1 MLKLPS
7 SVEIKQF
14 FPNHRIEI
22 VKKFLLLLGCI
33 YKSGSVNLNLCK
45 RKAPDLLGKKHLNL
59 SNIYARF
66 IRFFKMEDTSVFSIG
81 IALLIFNTVKD
92 IQENTYIILD
102 RTNWQLG
109 KKKINILQ
117 LGIGLFNYSMIPI
130 LGIPLGNKKGNS
142 SEAER
147 IGLLN
152 LFLGLSPFIP
162 TDSIVIGDR
171 EFIGKKWFAHII
183 KAGLSFVFR
192 VRKDDYLLDIAL
204 SAGLSISKLNRKIKR
219 KVKANGFYFQE
230 FKMDGN
236 TYYYLVV
243 WDKASK
249 KGQDRYVRLVSN
261 KKEIKQ
267 ILEAYKYRWE
277 IEVYFRKT
285 KSDGFKL
292 EDINFTD
299 DDKIMVMASIVGY
312 LYTIV
317 LVKGMEQDFKKPQKM
332 QYFINRKTRY
342 KRISYFTQG
351 LDALASA
358 ILKLTDFISFIRKK
372 IKKKVWINTQFLQR
386 FKGKSIPIILKNI
399 KSV

>member
-22 VKKFLLLLGCI
+22 VKNFLLLLGCI
-33 YKSGSVNLNLCK
+33 YKSGSVNLNICK
-45 RKAPDLLGKKHLNL
+45 RSAPSLLGKKHLNL
-59 SNIYARF
+59 SNIYTRF
-66 IRFFKMEDTSVFSIG
+66 IRFFKMEDTGIFSMG
-81 IALLIFNTVKD
+81 IALLIFDTVKD

-109 KKKINILQ
+109 EKKINILQ

-142 SEAER
+142 NEAER

-152 LFLGLSPFIP
+152 LFLGLCPFIP
-162 TDSIVIGDR
+162 TDSVVIGDR
-171 EFIGKKWFAHII
+171 EFIGKKWFSHII

-204 SAGLSISKLNRKIKR
+204 SKGLTISKLNRKIKR
-219 KVKANGFYFQE
+219 KIKANGFYFQE
-230 FKMDGN
+230 FTMDGN

-261 KKEIKQ
+261 KNEIKQ
-267 ILEAYKYRWE
+267 ILDAYKYRWE

-292 EDINFTD
+292 EDLNFTD
-299 DDKIMVMASIVGY
+299 NNKIMVMASIVGY
-312 LYTIV
+312 LYTLV
-317 LVKGMEQDFKKPQKM
+317 LVKGIEQDIRKPQKM
-332 QYFINRKTRY
+332 QYFINRKTHY
-342 KRISYFTQG
+342 IRISYFTQG
-351 LDALASA
+351 LDALAAS
-358 ILKLTDFISFIRKK
+358 ILKLTDFIILIRKK
-372 IKKKVWINTQFLQR
+372 INKKIVIDIHFLER
-386 FKGKSIPIILKNI
+386 FKGKSIPSILKNI
-399 KSV
+399 ESV